1 VGGVLLKE
9 GENLAV
15 DGVHSENS
23 ILADKCGS
31 AAVGRIISS
40 QLRSF
45 QLYLENYSIASQN
58 RIGVPVAVSLR
69 KTDNRSVP
77 LLTTARHRILRVKK
91 LEDNAMP
98 TRRAMLAQVSAAAGA
113 AWAMR
118 AGVAVGAAG
127 RTAVDFDVP
136 RGACDCH
143 VHVFGDPAQF
153 PFAEK
158 RVYTPPP
165 ASVEQLLE
173 LQRDLHL
180 DRVVVVQPS
189 VYGADNACTLDA
201 VRRMGSRSRGVAVID
216 RTTSRKALEEMA
228 GAGIR
233 GVRLNLETNTAGRF
247 DPADAKAVLDATA
260 EQIRGLGWHVQ
271 IYTRTTVIAGL
282 KDHLAQMPFPVV
294 VDHFGRGN
302 PGQGPGQADFVALLD
317 LVKSGRVYV
326 KISGAYRVSE
336 KAPDFL
342 DVTGLAQALVAAN
355 PDRIVWGS
363 DWPHPNSD
371 AGRGKPLSEISS
383 PFPIDDGLLLN
394 QLPKWAPDAAVRKK
408 ILVDNPA
415 RLYAFEAVAG

>member
-1 VGGVLLKE
+1 
-9 GENLAV
+9 
-15 DGVHSENS
+15 
-23 ILADKCGS
+23 
-31 AAVGRIISS
+31 
-40 QLRSF
+40 
-45 QLYLENYSIASQN
+45 
-58 RIGVPVAVSLR
+58 
-69 KTDNRSVP
+69 
-77 LLTTARHRILRVKK
+77 
-91 LEDNAMP
+91 MP

-201 VRRMGSRSRGVAVID
+201 VRRMGARARGVAVID

-228 GAGIR
+228 GAGVR

-260 EQIRGLGWHVQ
+260 EQIRGLSWHVQ
-271 IYTRTTVIAGL
+271 IYTRTAVIAGL

-317 LVKSGRVYV
+317 LIKSGRVYV

-336 KAPDFL
+336 RGPDFP

-383 PFPIDDGLLLN
+383 PFPIDDGMLLN
-394 QLPKWAPDAAVRKK
+394 QLPKWAPDAAVRRK

-415 RLYAFEAVAG
+415 RLYGFEAVAG

>member
-1 VGGVLLKE
+1 ML
-9 GENLAV
+9 
-15 DGVHSENS
+15 
-23 ILADKCGS
+23 
-31 AAVGRIISS
+31 
-40 QLRSF
+40 
-45 QLYLENYSIASQN
+45 
-58 RIGVPVAVSLR
+58 
-69 KTDNRSVP
+69 
-77 LLTTARHRILRVKK
+77 
-91 LEDNAMP
+91 
-98 TRRAMLAQVSAAAGA
+98 TRRAMLGQVSAAASA
-113 AWAMR
+113 VWVMR
-118 AGVAVGAAG
+118 AGVAAGAVGG
-127 RTAVDFDVP
+127 TPVDFDVP

-143 VHVFGDPAQF
+143 VHVFGDPAKF

-158 RVYTPPP
+158 RVYTPPQ

-201 VRRMGSRSRGVAVID
+201 VRRLGARARGVAVID
-216 RTTSRKALEEMA
+216 RTTSRTALEEMA
-228 GAGIR
+228 AAGIR

-247 DPADAKAVLDATA
+247 DPADAKAVLDATV

-271 IYTRTTVIAGL
+271 IYTRTAVIAGL
-282 KDHLAQMPFPVV
+282 KDHLGQMPFPVV

-302 PGQGPGQADFVALLD
+302 PGQGPGQPDFVALLD
-317 LVKSGRVYV
+317 LVKSGAVYV

-336 KAPDFL
+336 RAPDFA
-342 DVTGLAQALVAAN
+342 DVAALAQALVAAN

-371 AGRGKPLSEISS
+371 AGRGKPLTEISS

-394 QLPKWAPDAAVRKK
+394 QLPKWVPDAAVRKK

-415 RLYAFEAVAG
+415 RLYGFGAVAG